1 MLNQSC
7 LKFIDALASSRP
19 VPGGGGASA
28 LVGSVGMAL
37 GSMVG
42 NLTVGKKKYADVEE
56 DIKVLL
62 QESEA
67 LINRLNTL
75 VKEDAEVFEPLSK
88 AYGLPSGTEEEKA
101 EKERVLQEVLVKA
114 TQVPMEIAENCLTA
128 IKLLEQYAKKGS
140 RIVISDAGVGAI
152 FCKSALQGAKLN
164 VLINLKLMKDAELKA
179 KYSEQIKAVETE
191 GLRLADEVYEYVEG
205 LLCC

>member
-7 LKFIDALASSRP
+7 LEFIDALASSKP

-56 DIKVLL
+56 DIKALL
-62 QESEA
+62 LESEA
-67 LINRLNTL
+67 LIRRFNEL

-88 AYGLPSGTEEEKA
+88 AYGLPAGTEEEKA

-114 TQVPMEIAENCLTA
+114 TQVPMEIAENSFAA
-128 IKLLEQYAKKGS
+128 IKLLDQYARKGS
-140 RIVISDAGVGAI
+140 RLVVSDAGVGVI

-164 VLINLKLMKDAELKA
+164 VLINLQLMKNQELKQ
-179 KYSEQIKAVETE
+179 EFCRRITAVESE
-191 GLRLADEVYEYVEG
+191 GLQLADQVYEYVEG